1 MSSFTVQQ
9 EGPDPFNSSIP
20 PINPN
25 NTILPDLNITNT
37 NSRLD
42 RIEQRLSIVEQ
53 LLTQQE
59 QLQNIS
65 FASNTPPG
73 PPLTMSMLEQ
83 NSGTSDLNRT
93 NEETLPTQSSISSVG
108 GKNKTKSNKKKKSKN
123 QTKRKRKV

>member
-1 MSSFTVQQ
+1 MSNFTEGSQGTQEPSFIV
-9 EGPDPFNSSIP
+9 GDP
-20 PINPN
+20 
-25 NTILPDLNITNT
+25 ILTNT

-42 RIEQRLSIVEQ
+42 NIEQRLHIVEQ

-59 QLQNIS
+59 QLQNNS

-83 NSGTSDLNRT
+83 NSGTSVLNRT
-93 NEETLPTQSSISSVG
+93 NEETLPTQSSLSSG